1 VVLGY
6 FAIAVNLRAA
16 DATSEKTLARHRFA
30 KLLFA
35 YANLVIGQTMLLI
48 ILSTHNFL
56 TSMHNCSIGAS
67 QLEHWCAY
75 FNIYNDFLKIC
86 SCEVTNN

>member
-1 VVLGY
+1 MVLDY
-6 FAIAVNLRAA
+6 FAAAVNLRAA
-16 DATSEKTLARHRFA
+16 DATSEEMLARHRFA

-56 TSMHNCSIGAS
+56 TFTHNCSTGAS
-67 QLEHWCAY
+67 QLEHCCAY
-75 FNIYNDFLKIC
+75 INICNGFLN
-86 SCEVTNN
+86 SFV

>member
-1 VVLGY
+1 MQLQKKM
-6 FAIAVNLRAA
+6 F
-16 DATSEKTLARHRFA
+16 ARHRFA

-35 YANLVIGQTMLLI
+35 DANLVIGQTMLLI

-56 TSMHNCSIGAS
+56 TFMHNCSIGAS

-75 FNIYNDFLKIC
+75 INICNVFLEFVHLRLQVID
-86 SCEVTNN
+86 

>member
-6 FAIAVNLRAA
+6 FAAAVNLRAA
-16 DATSEKTLARHRFA
+16 DVTSEEMLARPRFA

-48 ILSTHNFL
+48 ILSTHHFL
-56 TSMHNCSIGAS
+56 TFMHNCSTSAS
-67 QLEHWCAY
+67 QLEHCRAY
-75 FNIYNDFLKIC
+75 INICNGFLNLFI
-86 SCEVTNN
+86 